1 MKKRLRYA
9 AAILSAAALLLLP
22 VSVPA
27 AEPADEQNPEET
39 AAQYPVS
46 DTLTP
51 GGIVEL
57 KGGELEEGAF
67 TFVVMD
73 EENQV
78 LQTVTNSEEGGIN
91 FEPITYTLNEPASE
105 PLTYTYTV
113 RQLESNDPD
122 VTIDTTV
129 YTFAVVVTD
138 QQDGT
143 LEIWASEGWNSL
155 DFTNTL
161 KESGKEETT
170 PAADPEEESDPESD
184 NRSDGKKSENNSG
197 SRTSSKK
204 DNSAGSSDQTSKT
217 KNTRTGDTAD
227 PVLWILLTGASLAAV
242 CAVIVLKKKQ

>member
-9 AAILSAAALLLLP
+9 AAILSAAALLLMP

-170 PAADPEEESDPESD
+170 PAADPEEENG
-184 NRSDGKKSENNSG
+184 NRSDSGKAGIKRKAAAAGPLPKKMKAPANPTNPPKPKTPEPVTRQILPSG
-197 SRTSSKK
+197 SCCPEPPWLSS
-204 DNSAGSSDQTSKT
+204 AQ
-217 KNTRTGDTAD
+217 
-227 PVLWILLTGASLAAV
+227 
-242 CAVIVLKKKQ
+242 

>member
-9 AAILSAAALLLLP
+9 AAILSAAALLLMP

-143 LEIWASEGWNSL
+143 LEIRKRE
-155 DFTNTL
+155 
-161 KESGKEETT
+161 
-170 PAADPEEESDPESD
+170 
-184 NRSDGKKSENNSG
+184 
-197 SRTSSKK
+197 
-204 DNSAGSSDQTSKT
+204 
-217 KNTRTGDTAD
+217 
-227 PVLWILLTGASLAAV
+227 
-242 CAVIVLKKKQ
+242 

>member
-9 AAILSAAALLLLP
+9 AAILSAAALLLMP

-155 DFTNTL
+155 ERKKTGIGLTAEKAGIKRKAAAAGPLPKKMKAPANPTNPP
-161 KESGKEETT
+161 KPKT
-170 PAADPEEESDPESD
+170 PEPVTRQILP
-184 NRSDGKKSENNSG
+184 SG
-197 SRTSSKK
+197 SCCPEPLWLSS
-204 DNSAGSSDQTSKT
+204 AQ
-217 KNTRTGDTAD
+217 
-227 PVLWILLTGASLAAV
+227 
-242 CAVIVLKKKQ
+242 

>member
-161 KESGKEETT
+161 NESGKEETI
-170 PAADPEEESDPESD
+170 PAADPEEENG
-184 NRSDGKKSENNSG
+184 NRFDSGKGGNKAEGSSG
-197 SRTSSKK
+197 RSSSKK
-204 DNSAGSSDQTSKT
+204 DESTGKSDQSSKT
-217 KNTRTGDTAD
+217 KNTRTGDTSD
-227 PVLWILLTGASLAAV
+227 PALWILLSGASLAAV

>member
-9 AAILSAAALLLLP
+9 AAILSAAALLLMP

-161 KESGKEETT
+161 KESGKEETI
-170 PAADPEEESDPESD
+170 PAADPEEENG
-184 NRSDGKKSENNSG
+184 NRSDSGKGGNKAEGSSG
-197 SRTSSKK
+197 RSSSKK
-204 DNSAGSSDQTSKT
+204 DESTGKSDQSSKT
-217 KNTRTGDTAD
+217 KNTRTGDTSD
-227 PVLWILLTGASLAAV
+227 PALWILLSGASLAV
-242 CAVIVLKKKQ
+242 ICAVIVLKKKQ

>member
-9 AAILSAAALLLLP
+9 AAILSAAATLLLP

-39 AAQYPVS
+39 TAQYPVS

-78 LQTVTNSEEGGIN
+78 LQTVTNSEEGGID
-91 FEPITYTLNEPASE
+91 FEPITYTMNEPADE

-113 RQLESNDPD
+113 RQLESDDPD

-143 LEIWASEGWNSL
+143 LEIWASDGWNSL

-161 KESGKEETT
+161 KEQDKEETT
-170 PAADPEEESDPESD
+170 PAADPEEENGNKSGG
-184 NRSDGKKSENNSG
+184 RSNGNKPANSG
-197 SRTSSKK
+197 GKSSSKK
-204 DNSAGSSDQTSKT
+204 NDSTGSSGQSSKT
-217 KNTRTGDTAD
+217 GNTRTGDAAD
-227 PVLWILLTGASLAAV
+227 PLLWILLSGASLAAV
-242 CAVIVLKKKQ
+242 GAVIVLKKKQ

>member
-1 MKKRLRYA
+1 MKKRRRYA
-9 AAILSAAALLLLP
+9 AVILSAAALLLLP
-22 VSVPA
+22 ISVLA
-27 AEPADEQNPEET
+27 AEPADEQNPGET

-67 TFVVMD
+67 TFVFMN

-78 LQTVTNSEEGGIN
+78 LQTVTNSEEGGID
-91 FEPITYTLNEPASE
+91 FEPITYTMNEPAAE

-113 RQLESNDPD
+113 RQLESDDPD
-122 VTIDTTV
+122 ITIDTTV
-129 YTFAVVVTD
+129 YTFTVVVTD

-161 KESGKEETT
+161 QDSGKEETT
-170 PAADPEEESDPESD
+170 PAADSEDGNGNRPDSGKGGNKPEGSSG
-184 NRSDGKKSENNSG
+184 RS
-197 SRTSSKK
+197 SSKK
-204 DNSAGSSDQTSKT
+204 DESAGKSGQSSKT
-217 KNTRTGDTAD
+217 GNTRTGDAAD
-227 PVLWILLTGASLAAV
+227 PALWLLLSGASLAVV
-242 CAVIVLKKKQ
+242 CVVIVLKKKP